1 MMPRGLRT
9 FRQKDVTRLLRAAKA
24 ASCTL
29 DRVEI
34 FDRSGNRIIAVVAR
48 ADDTVSIG
56 SDNEWD
62 APAGEHGN
70 ET

>member
-1 MMPRGLRT
+1 MARGPCT
-9 FRQKDVTRLLRAAKA
+9 FRRQDVIRLLRAAKA
-24 ASCTL
+24 AGCPV

-34 FDRSGNRIIAVVAR
+34 FDRSGNRIVAMVAR